1 MRIRSKVFAL
11 VQQGFCIERCGFTF
25 YPLSMTTE
33 RIIQNLSWLKVN
45 CKTHLLKSLLLKY
58 IHQTNLYLSYNL
70 LQSLRNQAIKRL
82 WLVWEN
88 CDNNKGC
95 LDCIDCDVAYECG
108 LADIV
113 INVMSDKN
121 ILFYV
126 TILKMSIYLNNN
138 M

>member
-1 MRIRSKVFAL
+1 M
-11 VQQGFCIERCGFTF
+11 
-25 YPLSMTTE
+25 
-33 RIIQNLSWLKVN
+33 
-45 CKTHLLKSLLLKY
+45 
-58 IHQTNLYLSYNL
+58 
-70 LQSLRNQAIKRL
+70 
-82 WLVWEN
+82 WEN

-126 TILKMSIYLNNN
+126 TIFKMSIYLNNN
-138 M
+138 MWMDKLRRKDKAFDDDRITINITHS